1 MSRESERPVRF
12 ESLSGIPVEPL
23 YTPESLGA
31 DWSYADKLGQ
41 PGEYPF
47 TRGVYPTMYRG
58 RLWTMRMFAGFG
70 RPEDTNERFKYLL
83 AQGQTGLST
92 AFDMPALMGYDA
104 DHPRARGEVG
114 KEGVSISTLDDFE
127 RLFADI
133 PLGDVT
139 TSMTINCTASVALAM
154 YLAIADKQGV
164 AWDRLGGTM
173 QNDMLKEFIAQK
185 EWICPPEPAV
195 RIVTDMIEFTSKHV
209 PRFNPVSISG
219 YHIREAGSTA
229 VQELAFTL
237 ADGLGYVEAALARGL
252 DVDSFAPR
260 LSFFFDIHNDFFE
273 EIAKLRAAR
282 RIWARFMK
290 ERYHAKKP
298 ESMRLRTHTQT
309 AGVSATAQQPLNNV
323 ARVALQALAAVL
335 GGAQSLHTNSYDE
348 TWALPTEEAV
358 TVALR
363 TQQIIAEETGVPLT
377 VDPLGGSYYLEKLTD
392 QMEAGALEYIAR
404 IDAMGGMVRAID
416 EGYPQQEIADAAYRY
431 QLMDDRGEK
440 VTVGVNKYVMKEGQ
454 PINYLR
460 IDESGRARAD
470 RAGGALQG
478 LARPGQGGAPAQ
490 AAGRGVR
497 SGQQRHAGAD
507 RRRQGLREPG
517 RDRRRLSPSI
527 WPLSGADHLL
537 IASGRECETGTYATK
552 RAKGRVMSE
561 PIRIVKTTHE
571 EGQAQGQGP
580 GVRQRLHGPHV
591 RGELRGRERLVRP
604 ARRALRSVPARPG
617 HRGAALRPV
626 PVRGAQGLPRP
637 RREDPAVPAAEAR
650 GAAQP
655 DGPADDHPGHRSRS
669 DLEVVDDA
677 GRRGPRLGARR
688 RWAPRSTSA
697 PPSSPASRS
706 WACVRPSSIST
717 T

>member
-1 MSRESERPVRF
+1 MSGKREWEDRTYTPFVQKAPERDVRF
-12 ESLSGIPVEPL
+12 ESLSGIPVQPL
-23 YTPESLGA
+23 YTPEDVADRAYDERLGH
-31 DWSYADKLGQ
+31 

-70 RPEDTNERFKYLL
+70 RPEDTNARFKYLL

-154 YLAIADKQGV
+154 YLAVADSQGV
-164 AWDRLGGTM
+164 PWDRLGGTM

-195 RIVTDMIEFTSKHV
+195 RIVTDMIEFTARHV

-252 DVDSFAPR
+252 DIDAFAPR

-282 RIWARFMK
+282 RMWARFMK
-290 ERYHAKKP
+290 ERYGAKKL

-309 AGVSATAQQPLNNV
+309 AGVSATAQQPLNNI
-323 ARVALQALAAVL
+323 ARVAIQALAAVL

-363 TQQIIAEETGVPLT
+363 TQQIIAEETGATLT
-377 VDPLGGSYYLEKLTD
+377 IDPLGGSYYLETLTD
-392 QMEAGALEYIAR
+392 QMEAAAMDYIAR
-404 IDAMGGMVRAID
+404 IDAMGGMIRAID
-416 EGYPQQEIADAAYRY
+416 YGFPQKEIADAAYRY
-431 QLMDDRGEK
+431 QLMEDRGEK
-440 VTVGVNKYVMKEGQ
+440 VTVGVNKYVMREDK
-454 PINYLR
+454 PINFLR
-460 IDESGRARAD
+460 IDEAVETEQIERVGRFKASRDMAKVERRLKQLAD
-470 RAGGALQG
+470 ACRNGGNVMPVLVDAVKDYASLGEISDVYRQVFG
-478 LARPGQGGAPAQ
+478 LY
-490 AAGRGVR
+490 
-497 SGQQRHAGAD
+497 
-507 RRRQGLREPG
+507 REP
-517 RDRRRLSPSI
+517 I
-527 WPLSGADHLL
+527 
-537 IASGRECETGTYATK
+537 IF
-552 RAKGRVMSE
+552 
-561 PIRIVKTTHE
+561 
-571 EGQAQGQGP
+571 
-580 GVRQRLHGPHV
+580 
-591 RGELRGRERLVRP
+591 
-604 ARRALRSVPARPG
+604 
-617 HRGAALRPV
+617 
-626 PVRGAQGLPRP
+626 
-637 RREDPAVPAAEAR
+637 
-650 GAAQP
+650 
-655 DGPADDHPGHRSRS
+655 
-669 DLEVVDDA
+669 
-677 GRRGPRLGARR
+677 
-688 RWAPRSTSA
+688 
-697 PPSSPASRS
+697 
-706 WACVRPSSIST
+706 
-717 T
+717 

>member
-1 MSRESERPVRF
+1 MSGKREWEDRTYGPFVGKAPERDVRF

-23 YTPESLGA
+23 YTPGDVADRSYDERLG
-31 DWSYADKLGQ
+31 Y

-70 RPEDTNERFKYLL
+70 RPEDTNARFKYLL

-154 YLAIADKQGV
+154 YLAVADKHGV

-195 RIVTDMIEFTSKHV
+195 RIVTDMIEFTARQV

-252 DVDSFAPR
+252 DIDTFAPR

-282 RIWARFMK
+282 RMWARFMK
-290 ERYHAKKP
+290 ERYGARRL

-323 ARVALQALAAVL
+323 ARVAIQALAAVL

-348 TWALPTEEAV
+348 TWALPTEDAV

-363 TQQIIAEETGVPLT
+363 TQQIIAEETGVTLT

-392 QMEAGALEYIAR
+392 QMEAAATDYITR
-404 IDAMGGMVRAID
+404 IDAMGGMIRAID
-416 EGYPQQEIADAAYRY
+416 SGYPQKEIADAAYRY
-431 QLMDDRGEK
+431 QLMEDRGQK
-440 VTVGVNKYVMKEGQ
+440 VTVGVNKYVMREDK

-460 IDESGRARAD
+460 IDEAVETEQIERVGRFKASRDMAKVERRLKQLAD
-470 RAGGALQG
+470 ACRNGRNVMPVLVEAVKDYASLGEISDVYREVFG
-478 LARPGQGGAPAQ
+478 LY
-490 AAGRGVR
+490 
-497 SGQQRHAGAD
+497 
-507 RRRQGLREPG
+507 REP
-517 RDRRRLSPSI
+517 I
-527 WPLSGADHLL
+527 
-537 IASGRECETGTYATK
+537 IF
-552 RAKGRVMSE
+552 
-561 PIRIVKTTHE
+561 
-571 EGQAQGQGP
+571 
-580 GVRQRLHGPHV
+580 
-591 RGELRGRERLVRP
+591 
-604 ARRALRSVPARPG
+604 
-617 HRGAALRPV
+617 
-626 PVRGAQGLPRP
+626 
-637 RREDPAVPAAEAR
+637 
-650 GAAQP
+650 
-655 DGPADDHPGHRSRS
+655 
-669 DLEVVDDA
+669 
-677 GRRGPRLGARR
+677 
-688 RWAPRSTSA
+688 
-697 PPSSPASRS
+697 
-706 WACVRPSSIST
+706 
-717 T
+717 

>member
-1 MSRESERPVRF
+1 MSERERWKRETYGPFTRRAPERPVRF

-23 YTPESLGA
+23 YTPEDLAGSA
-31 DWSYADKLGQ
+31 YDEKLGH

-70 RPEDTNERFKYLL
+70 RPEDTNARFKYLL
-83 AQGQTGLST
+83 EQGQTGLST

-114 KEGVSISTLDDFE
+114 REGVSISTLDDFE
-127 RLFADI
+127 RLFAGI
-133 PLGDVT
+133 PLGEVT

-154 YLAIADKQGV
+154 YLAVAEKQGV
-164 AWDRLGGTM
+164 GWDRVGGTM

-195 RIVTDMIEFTSKHV
+195 RIVTDMIEFTSAHV

-237 ADGLGYVEAALARGL
+237 ADGLAYVDAALARGL
-252 DVDSFAPR
+252 DIDTFASR

-282 RIWARFMK
+282 RMWARFMK
-290 ERYHAKKP
+290 ERYGATKA

-363 TQQIIAEETGVPLT
+363 TQQVIAEEAGVALSI
-377 VDPLGGSYYLEKLTD
+377 DPLGGAYFLETLTD
-392 QMEAGALEYIAR
+392 RVEAAALEYIRR

-416 EGYPQQEIADAAYRY
+416 AGYPQKEIADSAYRY

-440 VTVGVNKYVMKEGQ
+440 VVVGVNKYVMKEAQ
-454 PINYLR
+454 PIRYLR
-460 IDESGRARAD
+460 IEESVELEQIERVARFKAARDTGKVERRLKQLADACRNGRNVMPILIDAVKDYASLGEISDVYR
-470 RAGGALQG
+470 QVFG
-478 LARPGQGGAPAQ
+478 LY
-490 AAGRGVR
+490 
-497 SGQQRHAGAD
+497 
-507 RRRQGLREPG
+507 REP
-517 RDRRRLSPSI
+517 I
-527 WPLSGADHLL
+527 
-537 IASGRECETGTYATK
+537 IF
-552 RAKGRVMSE
+552 
-561 PIRIVKTTHE
+561 
-571 EGQAQGQGP
+571 
-580 GVRQRLHGPHV
+580 
-591 RGELRGRERLVRP
+591 
-604 ARRALRSVPARPG
+604 
-617 HRGAALRPV
+617 
-626 PVRGAQGLPRP
+626 
-637 RREDPAVPAAEAR
+637 
-650 GAAQP
+650 
-655 DGPADDHPGHRSRS
+655 
-669 DLEVVDDA
+669 
-677 GRRGPRLGARR
+677 
-688 RWAPRSTSA
+688 
-697 PPSSPASRS
+697 
-706 WACVRPSSIST
+706 
-717 T
+717 

>member
-1 MSRESERPVRF
+1 MSERERWKRETYGPFTRRAPERPVRF

-23 YTPESLGA
+23 YTPEDLAG
-31 DWSYADKLGQ
+31 WSYGEKLGH

-70 RPEDTNERFKYLL
+70 RPEDTNARFKYLL
-83 AQGQTGLST
+83 EQGQTGLST

-114 KEGVSISTLDDFE
+114 REGVSISTLDDFE
-127 RLFADI
+127 RLFAGI
-133 PLGDVT
+133 PLGEVT
-139 TSMTINCTASVALAM
+139 TSMTINCTASIALAM
-154 YLAIADKQGV
+154 YLAVAEKQGV
-164 AWDRLGGTM
+164 GWDRVGGTM

-195 RIVTDMIEFTSKHV
+195 RIVTDMIEFTSAHV

-237 ADGLGYVEAALARGL
+237 ADGLAYVDAALARGL
-252 DVDSFAPR
+252 DIDTFASR

-282 RIWARFMK
+282 RMWARFMK
-290 ERYHAKKP
+290 ERYGATKA

-363 TQQIIAEETGVPLT
+363 TQQVIAEEAGVALSI
-377 VDPLGGSYYLEKLTD
+377 DPLGGAYFLETLTD
-392 QMEAGALEYIAR
+392 RVEAAALEYIRR

-416 EGYPQQEIADAAYRY
+416 AGYPQKEIADSAYRY

-440 VTVGVNKYVMKEGQ
+440 VVVGVNKYVMKEAQ
-454 PINYLR
+454 PIRYLR
-460 IDESGRARAD
+460 IEESVELEQIERVARFKAARDTGKVERRLKQLADACRNGRNVMPILIDAVKDYASLGEISDVYR
-470 RAGGALQG
+470 QVFG
-478 LARPGQGGAPAQ
+478 LY
-490 AAGRGVR
+490 
-497 SGQQRHAGAD
+497 
-507 RRRQGLREPG
+507 REP
-517 RDRRRLSPSI
+517 I
-527 WPLSGADHLL
+527 
-537 IASGRECETGTYATK
+537 IF
-552 RAKGRVMSE
+552 
-561 PIRIVKTTHE
+561 
-571 EGQAQGQGP
+571 
-580 GVRQRLHGPHV
+580 
-591 RGELRGRERLVRP
+591 
-604 ARRALRSVPARPG
+604 
-617 HRGAALRPV
+617 
-626 PVRGAQGLPRP
+626 
-637 RREDPAVPAAEAR
+637 
-650 GAAQP
+650 
-655 DGPADDHPGHRSRS
+655 
-669 DLEVVDDA
+669 
-677 GRRGPRLGARR
+677 
-688 RWAPRSTSA
+688 
-697 PPSSPASRS
+697 
-706 WACVRPSSIST
+706 
-717 T
+717 

>member
-1 MSRESERPVRF
+1 MSGKREWEERTYRPFVERTPERAVRF

-23 YTPESLGA
+23 YTPEDLADRTYEERLG
-31 DWSYADKLGQ
+31 Y

-70 RPEDTNERFKYLL
+70 RPEDTNARFKYLL

-133 PLGDVT
+133 PLGEVT

-154 YLAIADKQGV
+154 YLAVAEKQGV
-164 AWDRLGGTM
+164 AWDRVGGTM

-195 RIVTDMIEFTSKHV
+195 RIVTDMIEFTARHV

-282 RIWARFMK
+282 RMWARFMK
-290 ERYHAKKP
+290 ERYGATQP

-309 AGVSATAQQPLNNV
+309 AGVSATAQQPLNNI

-335 GGAQSLHTNSYDE
+335 GGEQSLHTNSYDE

-363 TQQIIAEETGVPLT
+363 TQQVIAEETHTALT
-377 VDPLGGSYYLEKLTD
+377 IDPLGGSYYLEALTD
-392 QMEAGALEYIAR
+392 RMEAAALDYVRR
-404 IDAMGGMVRAID
+404 IDAMGGMIRAID
-416 EGYPQQEIADAAYRY
+416 AGFPQKEIADAAYRY

-440 VTVGVNKYVMKEGQ
+440 VVVGVNRYAMHDER
-454 PINYLR
+454 PIHYLR
-460 IDESGRARAD
+460 IDESVELEQIEKVRRFKAARDMTRVERRLEQLAEACRNGSNVMPVLID
-470 RAGGALQG
+470 AVKDYASLGEVSDVYQRVFG
-478 LARPGQGGAPAQ
+478 LY
-490 AAGRGVR
+490 
-497 SGQQRHAGAD
+497 
-507 RRRQGLREPG
+507 REP
-517 RDRRRLSPSI
+517 I
-527 WPLSGADHLL
+527 
-537 IASGRECETGTYATK
+537 IF
-552 RAKGRVMSE
+552 
-561 PIRIVKTTHE
+561 
-571 EGQAQGQGP
+571 
-580 GVRQRLHGPHV
+580 
-591 RGELRGRERLVRP
+591 
-604 ARRALRSVPARPG
+604 
-617 HRGAALRPV
+617 
-626 PVRGAQGLPRP
+626 
-637 RREDPAVPAAEAR
+637 
-650 GAAQP
+650 
-655 DGPADDHPGHRSRS
+655 
-669 DLEVVDDA
+669 
-677 GRRGPRLGARR
+677 
-688 RWAPRSTSA
+688 
-697 PPSSPASRS
+697 
-706 WACVRPSSIST
+706 
-717 T
+717 